1 MAWGPWQLM
10 ILLLIIGF
18 HCAIIFAVVMFII
31 VLIKKNGEN
40 NGDANDK
47 IGLKMNS
54 CDAKLCDDC
63 NKSFQD
69 GGKENG

>member
-1 MAWGPWQLM
+1 
-10 ILLLIIGF
+10 
-18 HCAIIFAVVMFII
+18 MFII